1 MKRSLQVVHDS
12 GEPPVGA
19 SRTVAIEGR
28 RVSIADT
35 SDGGP
40 SLRFL
45 DLLVKAGAA
54 RVEPEDDTKTDMRV
68 VIRGTPQTPQA
79 RLRAEVM
86 EEAAD
91 VVLGSAR
98 PAFARLFASACARW
112 VNS

>member
-1 MKRSLQVVHDS
+1 M
-12 GEPPVGA
+12 
-19 SRTVAIEGR
+19 EGR

-35 SDGGP
+35 GDGVP
-40 SLRFL
+40 SLHFV
-45 DLLVKAGAA
+45 DLLVQAGAA
-54 RVEPEDDTKTDMRV
+54 RVELEDDAKADMRV
-68 VIRGTPQTPQA
+68 VIRGTPRTSRA
-79 RLRAEVM
+79 RLRAEAM

>member
-1 MKRSLQVVHDS
+1 LKRSLHVVHDS
-12 GEPPVGA
+12 GEPPTRAPWV
-19 SRTVAIEGR
+19 VAVEGT

-35 SDGGP
+35 GDGAP
-40 SLRFL
+40 SLRL
-45 DLLVKAGAA
+45 VDLLVHAGAA
-54 RVEPEDDTKTDMRV
+54 RLEPEDGMKADMHV
-68 VIRGTPQTPQA
+68 VIRGTPNSPEA

-86 EEAAD
+86 EKAAD